1 MYFTF
6 FRFIAFSTHLDIYYV
21 YTRGKRYE
29 SKNTETFL
37 EKTEKVTDTRRQYA
51 EFLKFLVVLK
61 PEFAVLY
68 DASSKAF

>member
-1 MYFTF
+1 MNLK
-6 FRFIAFSTHLDIYYV
+6 IL
-21 YTRGKRYE
+21 KR
-29 SKNTETFL
+29 FL
-37 EKTEKVTDTRRQYA
+37 EKTEKVTDTRKQYA